1 MNTSKSYY
9 SGADLLLGILLIILC
24 IGLFHLAGINIYHG
38 VARERFSLFFDIP
51 LAVFLFLQAVRLSH
65 TEKGEIGFLRRKRL
79 FFYQGLILGAAGL
92 LQCFVFE
99 SSLFLLLGI
108 LHLLLALIMTIGT
121 SLVSILFIAAFFIA
135 HYLQFT
141 EKPWLVQGSPSPGLN
156 ILGLITLRGYY
167 SIFPWICFPLA
178 GLIFGRIKLSF
189 MSVIG
194 VPLSFGL
201 VLLALFTESQ
211 LKDIFTLAT
220 NPNLFQQDL
229 EGPNFFLPSFF
240 LLGLAFSMGIWY
252 LSIKLNSNKKW
263 NPFGII
269 GYMKYSILIFAGIYQ
284 VAIAL
289 FLPKDISMQEMIVM
303 QLAFWLVVLPFSYF
317 WRKHFKLGPVELVF
331 KRLY

>member
-1 MNTSKSYY
+1 MNTTKSYY

-24 IGLFHLAGINIYHG
+24 IGLFHLAEINIYHG
-38 VARERFSLFFDIP
+38 VARERFSLFFDTP
-51 LAVFLFLQAVRLSH
+51 LAIFLFLQAVRLSY
-65 TEKGEIGFLRRKRL
+65 TDKGEIGIMRRKRL
-79 FFYQGLILGAAGL
+79 LFYQGLILSAIGL

-99 SSLFLLLGI
+99 SSLFVLLG
-108 LHLLLALIMTIGT
+108 LVHLILALIMTLST
-121 SLVSILFIAAFFIA
+121 SLVSFLFLAALFAA

-141 EKPWLVQGSPSPGLN
+141 EKPWLVQGSTSPGLN

-167 SIFPWICFPLA
+167 SIFPWICFSLA

-194 VPLSFGL
+194 VPLSFGM

-211 LKDIFTLAT
+211 LKDIFTLAA
-220 NPNLFQQDL
+220 NPNLFQQGL

-240 LLGLAFSMGIWY
+240 LIGIACGMGMWY
-252 LSIKLNSNKKW
+252 LSIKFNSNKKW

-269 GYMKYSILIFAGIYQ
+269 GYMKYSILIFAGIHQ
-284 VAIAL
+284 VLIAL
-289 FLPKDISMQEMIVM
+289 FLPKDMSQQAIVVM
-303 QLAFWLVVLPFSYF
+303 QAAFWFVVLPFSYF
-317 WRKHFKLGPVELVF
+317 WRKHFKLGPVEQVF

>member
-1 MNTSKSYY
+1 MNTTKSYY
-9 SGADLLLGILLIILC
+9 SGADLLLGVLLIMLC
-24 IGLFHLAGINIYHG
+24 IGLFHLAEINIYHG

-51 LAVFLFLQAVRLSH
+51 LAIFLFLQAVRLSY
-65 TEKGEIGFLRRKRL
+65 TEKGGIGIMRRKRL
-79 FFYQGLILGAAGL
+79 LFYQGLILGAIGL

-108 LHLLLALIMTIGT
+108 VHLFLALIMTIST
-121 SLVSILFIAAFFIA
+121 YLVSILFLAALFTA

-141 EKPWLVQGSPSPGLN
+141 EKPWLVQGSSSPALN
-156 ILGLITLRGYY
+156 ILGLVTLRGYY
-167 SIFPWICFPLA
+167 SIFPWICFSLV

-194 VPLSFGL
+194 IPLAIAL

-211 LKDIFTLAT
+211 LKDMFTLAA
-220 NPNLFQQDL
+220 NPNLFQQGL

-240 LLGLAFSMGIWY
+240 LVGLAFGMAIWY
-252 LSIKLNSNKKW
+252 FSIKLNSNKKW

-284 VAIAL
+284 VVIAL
-289 FLPKDISMQEMIVM
+289 FLPQDISQQAMIVM

-317 WRKHFKLGPVELVF
+317 WRKHFKLGPVEQVF

>member
-1 MNTSKSYY
+1 MNTTKSYY
-9 SGADLLLGILLIILC
+9 SGADLLFGILLIILC
-24 IGLFHLAGINIYHG
+24 IGLFHLAEINIYHG
-38 VARERFSLFFDIP
+38 VARDRFSLFFDIP
-51 LAVFLFLQAVRLSH
+51 LAIFLFLQAVRLSY
-65 TEKGEIGFLRRKRL
+65 TEKGEIGIMRRKRL
-79 FFYQGLILGAAGL
+79 LFYQGLILGAIGL

-99 SSLFLLLGI
+99 SSLFLLLGMV
-108 LHLLLALIMTIGT
+108 HLFLALIMTIST
-121 SLVSILFIAAFFIA
+121 SLVSILFLAALFTA

-141 EKPWLVQGSPSPGLN
+141 EKPWLVQGSTSPGLN

-167 SIFPWICFPLA
+167 SIFPWICFSLA

-194 VPLSFGL
+194 VPLAFGL

-211 LKDIFTLAT
+211 LKDIFTLAA
-220 NPNLFQQDL
+220 NPNLFQQGL

-240 LLGLAFSMGIWY
+240 LIGIACGMGIWY

-269 GYMKYSILIFAGIYQ
+269 GYMKYSILVFAGIYQ
-284 VAIAL
+284 VVIAL
-289 FLPKDISMQEMIVM
+289 FLPKDISQQAMIVM

-317 WRKHFKLGPVELVF
+317 WRKHFKLGPVEQVF